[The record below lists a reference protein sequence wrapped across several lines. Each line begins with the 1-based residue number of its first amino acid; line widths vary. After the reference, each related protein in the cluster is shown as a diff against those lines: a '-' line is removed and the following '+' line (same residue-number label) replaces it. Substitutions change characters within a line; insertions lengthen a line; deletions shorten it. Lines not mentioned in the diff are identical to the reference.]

1 MVDAYACYVEHSGS
15 EAECFHLVQAEKE
28 AEFAVRG
35 RIDIIAD
42 ILRQAKHGAKKT
54 RIMYL
59 CNLSFRQLRVYLNFL
74 VKKGFLSLSPAVE
87 SSGSVVFL
95 TTEKGLDFLEAYDGL
110 QAVIFS

>member
-1 MVDAYACYVEHSGS
+1 VEHSGS
-15 EAECFHLVQAEKE
+15 EVECSLLVQAEKE

-59 CNLSFRQLRVYLNFL
+59 CNLSFRQLRVYLNFS
-74 VKKGFLSLSPAVE
+74 VKKGFLRFDSVAE
-87 SSGSVVFL
+87 SSGSVMFV
-95 TTEKGLDFLEAYDGL
+95 TTEKGLDFLEAYDSL
-110 QAVIFS
+110 QAVISS

>member
-1 MVDAYACYVEHSGS
+1 MNGYTRCAEQSSS
-15 EAECFHLVQAEKE
+15 EERFHLVQAEKE
-28 AEFAVRG
+28 TEFAVRG

-74 VKKGFLSLSPAVE
+74 VKNGFLSLNPTTE
-87 SSGSVVFL
+87 NPGSVLFV
-95 TTEKGLDFLEAYDGL
+95 TTEKGLSFLEAYDSL